1 VKRLLCGIVLTAVAL
16 LLGSAAKADDLQI
29 QCTGLTICAPGGIET
44 TGGPTPLTFN
54 LALANGKYIGGE
66 LWLAIIIPDG
76 GAGIGTTFTVNGH
89 ASELGVAFGGPANHT
104 LWEALGETEKL
115 PDHNYSSTESFSPA
129 PNGYTAYDILLTSNF
144 NSAFAITVSPTTDGT
159 LFVGFTENGKKSLA
173 TPWSESLDF
182 TANGPP
188 PPQVPE
194 PASLMLLGSGLL
206 ALGGMVRRK
215 LQA

>member
-1 VKRLLCGIVLTAVAL
+1 VKRFLCGIALTAVAL

-29 QCTGLTICAPGGIET
+29 HCTGLTVCAPGGIET
-44 TGGPTPLTFN
+44 TGGPAPLTFN

-76 GAGIGTTFTVNGH
+76 GTGIGSTFTVNGNP
-89 ASELGVAFGGPANHT
+89 SNLGVAFTGPANNT
-104 LWEALGETEKL
+104 LWEALGVSEKL
-115 PDHNYSSTESFSPA
+115 PDHNYASTESFSPSL
-129 PNGYTAYDILLTSNF
+129 NGYTAYDILLTSNF
-144 NSAFAITVSPTTDGT
+144 NAAFGVTVSPTIDGT
-159 LFVGFTENGKKSLA
+159 LFVGFTEDGKKSLA
-173 TPWSESLDF
+173 TPWSESLEF
-182 TANGPP
+182 VGNGPP

-215 LQA
+215 LS